1 MQIHLILTRSGKSQ
15 SKWMSARLDKNN
27 NLDNWPFNKNNYI
40 LFSVGLFIILLG
52 YFLMWV
58 GEVDSF
64 QSVKLSPFLLI
75 IGYLII
81 IPLSIFYR
89 K

>member
-1 MQIHLILTRSGKSQ
+1 LK
-15 SKWMSARLDKNN
+15 LDKNN

>member
-1 MQIHLILTRSGKSQ
+1 MK
-15 SKWMSARLDKNN
+15 LDKNN

>member
-1 MQIHLILTRSGKSQ
+1 MK
-15 SKWMSARLDKNN
+15 LDKNN

-75 IGYLII
+75 IGYLKI